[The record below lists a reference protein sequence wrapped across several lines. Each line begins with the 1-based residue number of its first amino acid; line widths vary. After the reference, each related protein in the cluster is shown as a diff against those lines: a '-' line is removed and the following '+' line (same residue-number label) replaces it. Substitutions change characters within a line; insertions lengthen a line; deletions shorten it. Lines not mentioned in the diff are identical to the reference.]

1 MPSVNGARAGTIAFD
16 ALQTDNSVDADVA
29 ALADNL

>member
-1 MPSVNGARAGTIAFD
+1 MFAMLGVRAGSIAFD
-16 ALQTDNSVDADVA
+16 ELQTDNSVDADIA